1 MLFAR
6 TRPQQRIVLPGITA
20 TVSVFAEG
28 NKVLVM
34 ENIAM
39 GFQDYTG
46 RVVAEAA
53 LRWFR
58 NL

>member
-1 MLFAR
+1 
-6 TRPQQRIVLPGITA
+6 VLPGITA